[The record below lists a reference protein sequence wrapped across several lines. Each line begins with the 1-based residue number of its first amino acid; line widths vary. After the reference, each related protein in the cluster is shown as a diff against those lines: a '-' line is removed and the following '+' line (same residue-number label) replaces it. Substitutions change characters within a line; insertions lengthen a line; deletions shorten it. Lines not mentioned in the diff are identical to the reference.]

1 MLGRRTNVVVLH
13 PSPVLNAGVR
23 ALLADECDVR
33 AGDFARVPE
42 SADVVIADHEQ
53 ALALMHAMATGLPAR
68 CLVVSA
74 RLNGR
79 MVREAMEAGA
89 HGYVTA
95 ECAGPELNRAV
106 QSVNLGQRYLCSGAS
121 ACLANSFGLDPL
133 TRRELQVLELLGAG
147 LGNKSI
153 ALRLDI
159 ALGTVKAHVRTVLDK
174 LCVSSRTQAVIEA
187 RRRGLL
193 GDDDELA
200 TPAAAA
206 R

>member
-1 MLGRRTNVVVLH
+1 MLGRRTNVVVVH

-33 AGDFARVPE
+33 SGELAQSAN
-42 SADVVIADHEQ
+42 SADVVVADHEQ
-53 ALALMHAMATGLPAR
+53 ALALLHSIAQGTPTR

-95 ECAGPELNRAV
+95 ECAAPELNRAV
-106 QSVNLGQRYLCSGAS
+106 QSVHLGQRYLCAGAS

-193 GDDDELA
+193 GDDDVPMIA
-200 TPAAAA
+200 GAAA